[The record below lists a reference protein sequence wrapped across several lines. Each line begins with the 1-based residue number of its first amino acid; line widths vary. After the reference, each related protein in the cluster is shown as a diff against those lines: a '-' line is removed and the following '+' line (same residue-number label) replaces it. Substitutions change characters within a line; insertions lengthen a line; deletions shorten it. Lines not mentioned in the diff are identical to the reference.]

1 MSSVFDK
8 KPTCSIQVGFSY
20 SFCVLSILSCIKEVY
35 KGVFLGV
42 KLFLIIGEG
51 CIFIAF

>member
-35 KGVFLGV
+35 KGVFHDKNVVGGISASKWHVGL
-42 KLFLIIGEG
+42 
-51 CIFIAF
+51 